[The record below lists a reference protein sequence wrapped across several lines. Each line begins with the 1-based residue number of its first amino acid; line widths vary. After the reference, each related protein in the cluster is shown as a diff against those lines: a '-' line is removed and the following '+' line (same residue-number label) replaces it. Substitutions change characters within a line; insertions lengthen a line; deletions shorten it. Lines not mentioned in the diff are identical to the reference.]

1 MTFLSNNMGISI
13 GIMKEQWKQC
23 CQLHMYNSGFHF
35 FNFVISKFQQNFPT
49 NFSLQKISQLPCP
62 KKKPRKNQKKKK
74 KTKIVKPKI
83 WVYIENRF
91 KCVCVCVWARSCVGF
106 SYAGV
111 GFIYTAISYPFWS
124 LGLANSELGY
134 DKELNPN
141 HESFQ
146 FAETYQS

>member
-49 NFSLQKISQLPCP
+49 NFSLQKISQFPCP

-91 KCVCVCVWARSCVGF
+91 KCVCVCGHARVWGF
-106 SYAGV
+106 LMQGWVSYTLPFRIHFGV
-111 GFIYTAISYPFWS
+111 WVWLI
-124 LGLANSELGY
+124 LGSVMTRN
-134 DKELNPN
+134 
-141 HESFQ
+141 
-146 FAETYQS
+146 